1 MHYSEINHEAEVSN
15 TGFELEQDH
24 LGDRPVLLEGFA
36 MVDSTD
42 VLVPCDPDYGESM
55 ILALTEDQAMRAL
68 IELAEQ
74 VGKKRAL
81 AAVNGMEG

>member
-42 VLVPCDPDYGESM
+42 VLVPVDGDHPEGM
-55 ILALTEDQAMRAL
+55 ILGLTEEQGAQALLVLAGQIGKAEALLL
-68 IELAEQ
+68 IEEML
-74 VGKKRAL
+74 
-81 AAVNGMEG
+81 